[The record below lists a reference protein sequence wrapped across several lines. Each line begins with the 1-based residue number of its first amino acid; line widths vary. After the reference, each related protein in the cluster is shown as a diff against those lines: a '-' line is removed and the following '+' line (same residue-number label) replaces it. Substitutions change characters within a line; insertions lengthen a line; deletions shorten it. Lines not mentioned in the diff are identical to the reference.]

1 MKVGFV
7 GLGHMGAPMSR
18 NVLAAGHDLLV
29 HDLRREA
36 AAGLEV
42 AGAGRA
48 ATPREV
54 AAAREAVITM
64 LPAPA
69 HVERVLLGPDGLLSG
84 LAPGS
89 VWIDMSTSVPAV
101 ADRVRAVAGDAG
113 RRLASWMVFVMLAMR
128 KSSHEARAALIPGGL
143 TR

>member
-29 HDLRREA
+29 HDLSREA

-42 AGAGRA
+42 AGAGWA

-54 AAAREAVITM
+54 AARREAVITM

-69 HVERVLLGPDGLLSG
+69 HVERGLLGPDGLLSG

-89 VWIDMSTSVPAV
+89 GRSEER
-101 ADRVRAVAGDAG
+101 RVGKEG
-113 RRLASWMVFVMLAMR
+113 RSRWSPD
-128 KSSHEARAALIPGGL
+128 H
-143 TR
+143 

>member
-42 AGAGRA
+42 AGAGWA
-48 ATPREV
+48 ATGETPQV
-54 AAAREAVITM
+54 AE
-64 LPAPA
+64 
-69 HVERVLLGPDGLLSG
+69 
-84 LAPGS
+84 
-89 VWIDMSTSVPAV
+89 
-101 ADRVRAVAGDAG
+101 
-113 RRLASWMVFVMLAMR
+113 
-128 KSSHEARAALIPGGL
+128 GG
-143 TR
+143 